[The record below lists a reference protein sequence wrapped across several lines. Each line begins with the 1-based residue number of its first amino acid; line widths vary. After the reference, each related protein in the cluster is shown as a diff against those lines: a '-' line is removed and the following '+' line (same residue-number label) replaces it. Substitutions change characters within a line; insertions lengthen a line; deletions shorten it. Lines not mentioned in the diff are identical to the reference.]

1 MKKHTSKTERDSL
14 YRAFCVAVKDRAL
27 FDEFI
32 EDLFTPRENEDI
44 HQRWHIIELLEKGF
58 THRGVSDE
66 LLIGVATVNRGARE
80 LRNPNGGFKQV
91 LKKLKK

>member
-1 MKKHTSKTERDSL
+1 MKKHTSQKERDSL
-14 YRAFCVAVKDRAL
+14 YKAFFVAIKDRAL

-32 EDLFTPRENEDI
+32 EDLLTPTENESI
-44 HQRWHIIELLEKGF
+44 HQRWHIIELLEKGV
-58 THRGVSDE
+58 THRGISDE